1 MSELKNRIRQDLSA
15 AMKARDDVR
24 KGALRM
30 LVSAITYEERSGS
43 QHELSN
49 EEILGIVAREIKK
62 RRESAD
68 IYAQNDRPDLAE
80 REEAEA
86 AVLAEYQP
94 SQFSDEELSAFV
106 AEVVQEVAGE
116 NPTMKNMG
124 PVMKAAQAR
133 AAGRVDGKRLSTAVR
148 AALS

>member
-43 QHELSN
+43 QHELSD